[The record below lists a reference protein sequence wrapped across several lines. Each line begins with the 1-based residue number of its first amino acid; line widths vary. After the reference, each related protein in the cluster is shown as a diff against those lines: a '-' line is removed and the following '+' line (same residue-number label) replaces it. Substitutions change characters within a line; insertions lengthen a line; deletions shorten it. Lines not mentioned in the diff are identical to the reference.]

1 MNSFRRLLAPVVV
14 ASLLTG
20 APVGAASDKQLVAVR
35 GTSGYR
41 PSANADFRR
50 VVSRQLLADDNI
62 AVTQDDSNAF
72 VVLPDS
78 TEVAL
83 GAATSVQVGAFNDPL
98 SSTPTTLTLRN
109 GALRFNVRHPA
120 GARANYVFQTATS
133 QIAIRG
139 TIAMY
144 KSDQNGDVIA
154 CLVCASGDVVAT
166 IDGKAYPLVSGQTLF
181 VSAAHAVSS
190 TNGET
195 APAQAFAGTGLAT
208 TASSPIAFT
217 PEVQAAA
224 RAAAEAA
231 TAASGSTSATVVGAA
246 AFAGAAAIG
255 ALSGGSVKPSQS
267 RGPTPTVNGSAQL
280 SGSARA
286 PAPTPEPTRAP
297 K

>member
-1 MNSFRRLLAPVVV
+1 MNLVRRPFALIVVV
-14 ASLLTG
+14 SLLTA

-41 PSANADFRR
+41 PSVNADFRR
-50 VVSRQLLADDNI
+50 VISRQTLNDDNI
-62 AVTQDDSNAF
+62 AVTQEASNAF

-83 GAATSVQVGAFNDPL
+83 GASTSVQVGAFNDPL

-109 GALRFNVRHPA
+109 GAVRFNVQHPA

-133 QIAIRG
+133 QIAVRG

-144 KSDQNGDVIA
+144 KSDQTGDVIA
-154 CLVCASGDVVAT
+154 CLVCLNGDAVAT
-166 IDGKAYPLVSGQTLF
+166 IDGRTYPLVSGQTLF
-181 VSAAHAVSS
+181 VSAAHAVTS
-190 TNGET
+190 TSGES

-208 TASSPIAFT
+208 TATSPIAFT

-224 RAAAEAA
+224 RAAAQAA
-231 TAASGSTSATVVGAA
+231 TAASGSSAATITGAA
-246 AFAGAAAIG
+246 AFVGAAAIG
-255 ALSGGSVKPSQS
+255 ALSGSSVKPAQVQA
-267 RGPTPTVNGSAQL
+267 PTPTETGSAQL

-286 PAPTPEPTRAP
+286 TAPTPEPTRRP

>member
-1 MNSFRRLLAPVVV
+1 VVSLLA
-14 ASLLTG
+14 G
-20 APVGAASDKQLVAVR
+20 APVAAASDKQLVAVR

-41 PSANADFRR
+41 PSASADFRR

-62 AVTQDDSNAF
+62 AVTQDASNAF

-133 QIAIRG
+133 QIAVRG
-139 TIAMY
+139 TIALY
-144 KSDQNGDVIA
+144 KSDPSGDVIS
-154 CLVCASGDVVAT
+154 CLVCGTGDVVAT
-166 IDGKAYPLVSGQTLF
+166 IDGKPYPLVSGQTLF

-190 TNGET
+190 TSGES

-208 TASSPIAFT
+208 TAQSPIAFT

-224 RAAAEAA
+224 RAAAEASS
-231 TAASGSTSATVVGAA
+231 AASASTVAGVAA
-246 AFAGAAAIG
+246 VAGAAAIG
-255 ALSGGSVKPSQS
+255 ALTNGPAKPAPSH
-267 RGPTPTVNGSAQL
+267 GPAPTVNGSAQL

-286 PAPTPEPTRAP
+286 PAPTPGPTSPP